1 LIRYFADHPTVANLL
16 MLGIMVVGLVAWPT
30 LQRETFPRTEPSKV
44 EVRVVYPSARP
55 EEVEEAICQRIED
68 AVDGVTNV
76 YEVICESSEGLGKA
90 NIEMVEGN
98 DFDRFTNDIK
108 TEIEAINDFPD
119 TAEPPTVRQLGR
131 TDFVASVAI
140 TGPAGRTDLK
150 AYAEE
155 MKSRMLRWGGIPKV
169 DVKGF
174 SDHQIRI
181 ELADATLR
189 QYGLSVADIAA
200 TIQRQS
206 VDLPAGSVETS
217 ARELLI
223 RFADER
229 RKVSEFRDLVVVSS
243 AGGGQ
248 VRLGDI
254 ATITDRFDLD
264 EVKTLF
270 NGKPAAILDITKTE
284 NEDTLEVIDAVN
296 AFLDNERQTAPK
308 SISFD
313 ITRDISSIVR
323 DRLQLLL
330 RNGGQGLVL
339 VLATL
344 WIFFGFRYSFWVAM
358 GLPVSFL
365 GAIAMMSVIG
375 YSINM
380 LTMVGLLIVIGL
392 LMDDAIVI
400 SENIASHRAKGKGPL
415 DAAVDG
421 TLQVMPSV
429 FASFVT
435 TACIFGSLAFLK
447 GDIGNVLRVVP
458 VVMLLVLMVSLIEAF
473 LILPRHLSHAL
484 AQGAEHQGA
493 VQRVM
498 DRWISGFIDRVV
510 GPLAEAAVHWRYLTL
525 GLALGFMLLAVSA
538 MAGGFL
544 KFSAF
549 PDLDGDVMEARL
561 LLPQGTPLARTEHV
575 VEQVNA
581 ALGRVNARHAPA
593 QPDGQAL
600 VRNVT
605 FKFNEN
611 SDAYETGPH
620 VATIVADLLGSETR
634 TVGINDVLA
643 EWRGETGNLADVVFI
658 KFTEA
663 AIGPGGLDI
672 EIRLEGGNLEDLKSA
687 ASELKRWL
695 ARYEGVI
702 NLIDDLRPGKP
713 EVRLKLKDGAS
724 TLGIDGRA
732 IADQLRSAFYGTTVN
747 EIQQGSES
755 YEIDVRLDPADRD
768 SMADLDDFT
777 ITTAEG
783 KQVPLSA
790 VADLT
795 VGRGYSR
802 INRVDGRRTVT
813 VQADLEPGQANA
825 AEILADTGKHF
836 FPGLLERHPSVKLSL
851 QGSAKE
857 GGTTRESMI
866 RGFLLGLIGIF
877 LLLSFQFRSYLEPFV
892 VMVIIP
898 FSFIGAVGGH
908 MLLGLEF
915 TMPSILGFAALAG
928 VVVNNSILLVNFI
941 KHYHG
946 ESEHVIEAAPKA
958 VRARFRAILMTSLT
972 TIVGLLPILSETSLQ
987 AQVLIPLV
995 TSLAFGLLAAT
1006 VLVLFVVPSFYAILD
1021 DLGLAKLD

>member
-1 LIRYFADHPTVANLL
+1 MIRFFADHPTAANLL
-16 MLGIMVVGLVAWPT
+16 MIGFLVVGMMAWPT
-30 LQRETFPRTEPSKV
+30 LQRETFPRVEPNKV
-44 EVRVVYPSARP
+44 EVRVIYPSARP
-55 EEVEEAICQRIED
+55 EDVEEAVCQRIED
-68 AVDGVTNV
+68 AIDGVTNV
-76 YEVICESSEGLGKA
+76 FEVICEANEGTGKA
-90 NIEMVEGN
+90 VIEMAEGA

-108 TEIEAINDFPD
+108 TEVEAINDFPD

-131 TDFVASVAI
+131 TDFVASVAV
-140 TGPAGRTDLK
+140 TGPASKTDLK

-155 MKSRMLRWGGIPKV
+155 VKARMLRWGGIPKV
-169 DVKGF
+169 DIRGF
-174 SDHQIRI
+174 SDHQVRI

-189 QYGLSVADIAA
+189 QYGISVADIAA

-206 VDLPAGSVETS
+206 VDLPSGSIETS

-229 RKVSEFRDLVVVSS
+229 KKVADFRNLVVVSS

-254 ATITDRFDLD
+254 ASISDRFDLD
-264 EVKTLF
+264 EEKTVF
-270 NGKPAAILDITKTE
+270 NGKPAAILDVTKTE
-284 NEDTLEVIDAVN
+284 SEDTLDVIDAVN
-296 AFLDNERQTAPK
+296 DFLERERQTAPK
-308 SISFD
+308 AITLQ

-330 RNGGQGLVL
+330 RNGGQGLFL

-400 SENIASHRAKGKGPL
+400 SENIASHRAKGKSPL
-415 DAAVDG
+415 ESAIDG
-421 TLQVMPSV
+421 VRQVMPSV

-447 GDIGNVLRVVP
+447 GDIGNILRVVP
-458 VVMLLVLMVSLIEAF
+458 VVMLLVLMVSLVEAF
-473 LILPRHLSHAL
+473 IILPRHLNHAL
-484 AQGAEHQGA
+484 AHGAEKHGP
-493 VQRVM
+493 VQQAM
-498 DRWISGFIDRVV
+498 DRFISRTIDKVI
-510 GPLAEAAVHWRYLTL
+510 GPLAVLAVQWRYLTV
-525 GLALGFMLLAVSA
+525 GIALACLLLTFATI
-538 MAGGFL
+538 AGGLL

-549 PDLDGDVMEARL
+549 PDLDGDVMEARI
-561 LLPQGTPLARTEHV
+561 LLPQGTPLARTERV
-575 VEQVNA
+575 VEQLDRT
-581 ALGRVNARHAPA
+581 LGRVNERLSRA
-593 QPDGQAL
+593 QPDGQSL
-600 VRNVT
+600 VKNVT
-605 FKFNEN
+605 YKFNQN
-611 SDAYETGPH
+611 TDAYETGPH
-620 VATIVADLLGSETR
+620 VATIVADLLESETR
-634 TVGINDVLA
+634 TVKIDDVLG
-643 EWRGETGNLADVVFI
+643 EWRKETGDLADVVFV
-658 KFTEA
+658 KFTEPS
-663 AIGPGGLDI
+663 IGPGGLDI
-672 EIRLEGGNLEDLKSA
+672 EIRLEGDDLAQLQA
-687 ASELKRWL
+687 ASAELKIWL
-695 ARYEGVI
+695 MRYRGVI

-713 EVRLKLKDGAS
+713 EVRLRLKDGAA

-732 IADQLRSAFYGTTVN
+732 IADQLRSAFHGTTIS
-747 EIQQGSES
+747 EIQRGKES
-755 YEIDVRLDPADRD
+755 YEIDVRLEARDRD

-777 ITTAEG
+777 ITSAEG
-783 KQVPLSA
+783 NQVPLSA
-790 VADLT
+790 VADWSL
-795 VGRGYSR
+795 GRGYSR
-802 INRVDGRRTVT
+802 INRINGRRTVT
-813 VQADLEPGQANA
+813 VQGDIEPGQANA
-825 AEILADTGKHF
+825 AELIADTRANF
-836 FPGLLERHPSVKLSL
+836 FPDLLKRYPGVNLSL
-851 QGSAKE
+851 QGSEREA
-857 GGTTRESMI
+857 GTTRASMI

-877 LLLSFQFRSYLEPFV
+877 LLLSFQFRSYVEPFV

-898 FSFIGAVGGH
+898 FSFIGAVAGH
-908 MLLGLEF
+908 LLMGLDF

-946 ESEHVIEAAPKA
+946 EAKSVIEAAPMA

-1006 VLVLFVVPSFYAILD
+1006 VLVLFVVPAAYSILD
-1021 DLGLAKLD
+1021 DMGLARLD